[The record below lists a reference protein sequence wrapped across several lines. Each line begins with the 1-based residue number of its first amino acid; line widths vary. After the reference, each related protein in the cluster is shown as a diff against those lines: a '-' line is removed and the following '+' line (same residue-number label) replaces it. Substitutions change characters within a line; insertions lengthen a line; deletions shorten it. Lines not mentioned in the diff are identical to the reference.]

1 MTTPGDRPRD
11 HDGSI
16 APPVAGPATRPG
28 GPGRERLLR
37 GRTLAERRQARRT
50 ALLGAALELFGTKGY
65 ANTTIEELCRCAY
78 VSTRNFYEEFPSR
91 AAVLKALAVQIGE
104 DVIQAFLEVEVP
116 PGPNAA
122 ARQVQAGVAM
132 LVQMMVDDP
141 RLARVA
147 FVETMADDS
156 LRRMVLSTFPVWLRE
171 ILQGWFGENG
181 TDPARQLAF
190 TVGLCGAVSELMA
203 DWVLHPERQPPDD
216 VLVDHVVELTTA
228 VLRLPEPLER

>member
-1 MTTPGDRPRD
+1 MYLPGWDP
-11 HDGSI
+11 SQE
-16 APPVAGPATRPG
+16 P
-28 GPGRERLLR
+28 
-37 GRTLAERRQARRT
+37 
-50 ALLGAALELFGTKGY
+50 Y
-65 ANTTIEELCRCAY
+65 ANTTIEELCRSAY

-91 AAVLKALAVQIGE
+91 SAVLTALSVQIGE
-104 DVIQAFLEVEVP
+104 DIIGAFLEVEAP

-147 FVETMADDS
+147 FVETMADDG
-156 LRRMVLSTFPVWLRE
+156 LRRMVLNTFPVWLRE
-171 ILQGWFGENG
+171 ILQGWFEANG

-203 DWVLHPERQPPDD
+203 DWVLHPERQPPND
-216 VLVDHVVELTTA
+216 VLVDHVVELATA
-228 VLRLPEPLER
+228 VLRLPEPPGR